1 MQKLF
6 SLILFF
12 TYTNLFAQDSFQL
25 AKPLVKYESVFFK
38 DSAKLELKFAQPR
51 AKIYFNIFNSLPTG
65 PFPEVTEKSLLYK
78 NPLVLKQS
86 FYTVRAKV
94 FAKGFIPSETIQYSF
109 VKDGQKIKRIITTA
123 PNPKYPG
130 SGDSTLFDNK
140 GGIENASSKTWMGF
154 DSDTVW
160 INVELPGKE
169 KISGVLLNFLRNESS
184 WIFLPKKIVALYYDD
199 EKNMY
204 DPIGS
209 ETIQSEVESPAGCS
223 MRLIAPNDKKISAW
237 KIAFMIISVNKMPDW
252 HPAKGQHAWCFIDEI
267 KVY

>member
-6 SLILFF
+6 TLILFF
-12 TYTNLFAQDSFQL
+12 TCINVFAQDSFQL
-25 AKPLVKYESVFFK
+25 ARPLVKYESVFFK
-38 DSAKLELKFAQPR
+38 DSAKLELKFAQPG
-51 AKIYFNIFNSLPTG
+51 AKIHFNIYNRIPTAA
-65 PFPEVTEKSLLYK
+65 FPDPTEKYGFYK
-78 NPLVLKQS
+78 KPIVLRELFS
-86 FYTVRAKV
+86 TVTARV

-109 VKDGQKIKRIITTA
+109 VKDGQQVKRIITTP

-160 INVELPGKE
+160 INVELPKKE

-199 EKNMY
+199 DKNRY
-204 DPIGS
+204 DPFGV
-209 ETIQSEVESPAGCS
+209 ETIQSENESMPGCS
-223 MRLIAPNDKKISAW
+223 MRLFSPKDKNVTAW
-237 KIAFMIISVNKMPDW
+237 KISFMIITVNKIPDW